1 MSRHVEGGSLYYKG
15 VKHTYFRYALFPLL
29 LALVVLSSCRGGRPN
44 QIGQT
49 APDFTVKDSE
59 KTVTLSQYKGKTVL
73 LNFWATWC
81 PPCVQ
86 EMPSMVELQKQ
97 LGDQIVIVAVSTD
110 VDEGAYKKFTQTRTQ
125 GLVTVNDQAQKSNA
139 LYGTYQ
145 YPETYVIDKN
155 GVIVRKL
162 IGPQEWTSPEMVEY
176 LKKL

>member
-1 MSRHVEGGSLYYKG
+1 LYYKG
-15 VKHTYFRYALFPLL
+15 VKQTYLRYALFPVL

-44 QIGQT
+44 QIGQA

-59 KTVTLSQYKGKTVL
+59 KSVTLSQYKGKTVL

-97 LGDQIVIVAVSTD
+97 MGDKVLVLAVSTD
-110 VDEGAYKKFTQTRTQ
+110 VDEGAYKKFTATRTQ
-125 GLVTVNDQAQKSNA
+125 GLLTVNDGAQKSNA

-155 GVIVRKL
+155 GVIVRKF
-162 IGPQEWTSPEMVEY
+162 IGAQEWTSPEIVEY

>member
-1 MSRHVEGGSLYYKG
+1 
-15 VKHTYFRYALFPLL
+15 
-29 LALVVLSSCRGGRPN
+29 
-44 QIGQT
+44 
-49 APDFTVKDSE
+49 
-59 KTVTLSQYKGKTVL
+59 
-73 LNFWATWC
+73 
-81 PPCVQ
+81 
-86 EMPSMVELQKQ
+86 MVELQKQ